1 MQRSRLSRPG
11 GLTLVEVLLLVVA
24 ALIVVGVVIPAIQFV
39 RERDA
44 RSRSANNLKLMSLSI
59 ANLSGNFW
67 GKVPAGY
74 ATFPSTSLGATVDT
88 KMQSFFFW
96 LLPFIEQSSV
106 YRMEIADPPIQG
118 YPVAT
123 YIAPLDPTN
132 PGNTGANSYAVNARA
147 FGGYTGDGTAGSPS
161 GPRATYPGTFYLKGT
176 SNIVTVFERYASLNG
191 NWRGAPADNADGS
204 CVLYGPGPPKN
215 FGGAVKDP
223 TFGLP
228 PDDPNCTI
236 TANGYSGGVLQVAM
250 ADGSSRTVTSSIT
263 TPYAGTTVWGW
274 AMSIGGPGG
283 GLFGVAPQPA
293 EW

>member
-1 MQRSRLSRPG
+1 MQRSLLSRRSG
-11 GLTLVEVLLLVVA
+11 ITHVEVLVLIAVVLVVG
-24 ALIVVGVVIPAIQFV
+24 GVVITAIQLV

-44 RSRSANNLKLMSLSI
+44 RSRSANNLKLMSQAI
-59 ANLSGNFW
+59 ANLSGIW

-74 ATFPSTSLGATVDT
+74 ATFPGTAVDASHVSTT
-88 KMQSFFFW
+88 MQSWFFW
-96 LLPFIEQSSV
+96 ILPFVEQDSGC
-106 YRMEIADPPIQG
+106 RIPIKGPFQP

-161 GPRATYPGTFYLKGT
+161 GPRATYPSIFNLKGT
-176 SNIVTVFERYASLNG
+176 SNTVTVFERYASLNG
-191 NWRGAPADNADGS
+191 TWRGAPADNADGT
-204 CVLYGPGPPKN
+204 CVLYGPLTD

-228 PDDPNCTI
+228 PDDPNCTV
-236 TANGYSGGVLQVAM
+236 TANGYSGGVVQVAM
-250 ADGSSRTVTSSIT
+250 ADGSSRTVTPSIT

-274 AMSIGGPGG
+274 AISIGGPGG
-283 GLFGVAPQPA
+283 GRFGSAPPPA
-293 EW
+293 GW